1 MITNL
6 LRPFFQ
12 LLFLGSLLVLS
23 PAIRA
28 QQTVWQPADWPVL
41 KHYDRQHV
49 AKIALP
55 LGGIGTGTVS
65 LGGRGQLQ
73 DWEIMNQPGKGYST
87 VTPGNEAPFFAVFV
101 RDGAGKTTTKALL
114 GPLEAHEYQ
123 HMEGR
128 SVDHHGLPRFANAT
142 FDAAYPFGQVNLS
155 DSTMPVRVRIS
166 GFNPLVPGDIDA
178 SSIPMAVLSYEVT
191 NTTNGPL
198 TVAVS
203 GNIRNFI
210 GKDGSKTTPTWK
222 GEYEP
227 TCANHNR
234 NTFRQEAGI
243 QGIYFTSDSVD
254 RLDPAWGTMTLVT
267 QESAGVT
274 HRTSSVAGHWG
285 NALLDLWDDFSA
297 DGQLTEKTK
306 SADPDPLASLAV
318 QKTIGAGQTRTFTFV
333 LTWHFPNR
341 RAWRNWTLADSPD
354 RVGNYYTTRYADA
367 WAVARQTLPKLP
379 DLETRTSQF
388 VRAFLNSPYPSEVK
402 EAALFNVSTL
412 RSQTVFRLE
421 DGHLMGWEGVM
432 DRTGSCLGSCTH
444 VWNYEQTTAFL
455 FGDLARSMR
464 DVEFAYATDSVGL
477 MSFRVNLPLEKG
489 NTWGNAAADGQ
500 MGTIM
505 KFYRDWQL
513 SGNAPFLQKHWPQIR
528 KALAFAWLKGGWDGD
543 RDGVMEGVQ
552 HNTMDVDYVGP
563 NPQMQLWYLGAL
575 RAGAEMARFVG
586 DKPFAA
592 DCDRLFRQGRA
603 WTDAHLF
610 NGEYY
615 EQQVQ
620 PPAVLAN
627 IAKGTRNT
635 LSESQLADPP
645 YQLAKGCLV
654 DQLVGQYMAH
664 TLGLGYLVD
673 SAHVRTTLNSIM
685 RYNYRSSMAN
695 HFNNMRSYAM
705 GNEAALLMASW
716 PKGRPTV
723 PFPYFNEVMTGFEYT
738 AAIGMLYEG
747 QTEPGLRCI
756 RNVRDRYDGLKRNPF
771 DEAECGHHYTRAMAA
786 WAATLAL
793 SGFQYSGVTQ
803 TLTVN
808 AQPGTF
814 FWSNGYAWGT
824 IAKTETADGLHVTL
838 SVLSGQLPCKTVRVT
853 GHAPGAVGG
862 SVSLVPGTVRTLVLK
877 SLR

>member
-1 MITNL
+1 MNKVFRKL
-6 LRPFFQ
+6 LC
-12 LLFLGSLLVLS
+12 LLNLLVLS
-23 PAIRA
+23 PSLLA
-28 QQTVWQPADWPVL
+28 QTPVWQPADWPVL
-41 KHYDRQHV
+41 TRYDWQHV

-73 DWEIMNQPGKGYST
+73 DWEIMNQAGKGYST
-87 VTPGNEAPFFAVFV
+87 VTPGNTAPFFALFT
-101 RDGAGKTTTKALL
+101 RDVAGNTYTKALL

-128 SVDHHGLPRFANAT
+128 PVDHHGLPRFAHAT

-155 DSTMPVRVRIS
+155 DSTMPVRVRIK
-166 GFNPLVPGDIDA
+166 GFNPLIPGDIDA

-191 NTTNGPL
+191 NTTGGPL
-198 TVAVS
+198 AVSVS

-210 GKDGSKTTPTWK
+210 GRDGSKTTADWK
-222 GEYEP
+222 GDMVP
-227 TCANHNR
+227 QGANHNR
-234 NTFRQEAGI
+234 NTFRQGAGLR
-243 QGIYFTSDSVD
+243 GIAFSSDSVPK
-254 RLDPAWGTMTLVT
+254 LDPAWGTMALVT
-267 QESAGVT
+267 GEAAGVSY
-274 HRTSSVAGHWG
+274 RTSSVG
-285 NALLDLWDDFSA
+285 NAWENGLLDLWDDFSV
-297 DGQLTEKTK
+297 DGQLTEKK
-306 SADPDPLASLAV
+306 IAADDDPLASLAV
-318 QKTIGAGQTRTFTFV
+318 QKTIGAGQTQVFTFV

-341 RAWRNWTLADSPD
+341 RAWRNWTLVDSPD

-367 WAVARQTLPKLP
+367 WAVAEQTLPKLP
-379 DLETRTSQF
+379 DLEARTSQF
-388 VRAFLNSPYPSEVK
+388 VRAFLANPYPHEVK

-412 RSQTVFRLE
+412 RSQTAFRIE
-421 DGHLMGWEGVM
+421 DGHMMGWEGIM
-432 DRTGSCLGSCTH
+432 DRTGSCQGSCTH

-455 FGDLARSMR
+455 FGDLARTMR
-464 DVEFAYATDSVGL
+464 DVEFAYATDSMGL
-477 MSFRVNLPLEKG
+477 MSFRVNLPLSKG
-489 NTWGNAAADGQ
+489 TTYGNAAADGQ

-513 SGNAPFLQKHWPQIR
+513 SGDAVFLRKHWPQVR
-528 KALAFAWLKGGWDGD
+528 RALAYSWLKGGWDGD
-543 RDGVMEGVQ
+543 RNGVMEGVQ
-552 HNTMDVDYVGP
+552 HNTMDVDYTGP

-575 RAGAEMARFVG
+575 KAGAQMARFMN
-586 DKPFAA
+586 DKAFAN
-592 DCDRLFRQGRA
+592 DCDRLFRQGSA
-603 WTDAHLF
+603 WTDQHLF

-620 PPAVLAN
+620 PPALLAD

-635 LSESQLADPP
+635 LTANQLSDPP

-664 TLGLGYLVD
+664 IVGLGYLVD
-673 SAHVRTTLNSIM
+673 SANVRTTLKSIM
-685 RYNYRSSMAN
+685 RYNYRPSMAN

-747 QTEPGLRCI
+747 QTAPGLLCI

-771 DEAECGHHYTRAMAA
+771 DEAECGHHYARAMAA

-793 SGFQYSGVTQ
+793 SGFQYSGVTR

-808 AQPGTF
+808 AEPGTF

-824 IAKTETADGLHVTL
+824 IAKTKQADGLHVSLT
-838 SVLSGQLPCKTVRVT
+838 VLSGALPCTSVVVA
-853 GHAPGAVGG
+853 GYAPGKLRAGGVLSAGAV
-862 SVSLVPGTVRTLVLK
+862 RELVLK
-877 SLR
+877 

>member
-1 MITNL
+1 MNTSFGKL
-6 LRPFFQ
+6 LC
-12 LLFLGSLLVLS
+12 LLCLLTLSPSLL
-23 PAIRA
+23 A
-28 QQTVWQPADWPVL
+28 QTSIWQPSDWPVL
-41 KHYDRQHV
+41 TRYDRQHV

-73 DWEIMNQPGKGYST
+73 DWEIMNQAGKGYST
-87 VTPGNEAPFFAVFV
+87 VTPGNTAPFFALFV
-101 RDGAGKTTTKALL
+101 RDAGGKTHTKALL

-128 SVDHHGLPRFANAT
+128 PVDHHGLPRFAHAT
-142 FDAAYPFGQVNLS
+142 FEAAYPFGQVNLS
-155 DSTMPVRVRIS
+155 DSTMPVRVRIK
-166 GFNPLVPGDIDA
+166 GFNPLIPGDIDA
-178 SSIPMAVLSYEVT
+178 SSIPMVVLSYEVT
-191 NTTNGPL
+191 NTTGGPL
-198 TVAVS
+198 TVSVS

-210 GKDGSKTTPTWK
+210 GRDGSKTAPNWK
-222 GEYEP
+222 GEHEP
-227 TCANHNR
+227 IGANHNR
-234 NTFRQEAGI
+234 NTFRQGAGLR
-243 QGIYFTSDSVD
+243 GIYFTSDSVPK
-254 RLDPAWGTMTLVT
+254 LDPAWGTMALVT
-267 QESAGVT
+267 GETAGVS
-274 HRTSSVAGHWG
+274 HRTSSVG
-285 NALLDLWDDFSA
+285 NAWENGLLDFWDDFSI
-297 DGQLTEKTK
+297 DGQLTEKKTP
-306 SADPDPLASLAV
+306 ADDDPLASLAV
-318 QKTIGAGQTRTFTFV
+318 QKTIGAGQTQVFTFM

-341 RAWRNWTLADSPD
+341 RAWRNWTLVDSPD

-367 WAVARQTLPKLP
+367 WTVAEQTLPRLP
-379 DLETRTSQF
+379 DLEARTGQF
-388 VRAFLNSPYPSEVK
+388 VRAFMASPYPHEVK

-412 RSQTVFRLE
+412 RSQTAFRIE
-421 DGHLMGWEGVM
+421 DGHLMGWEGIM

-477 MSFRVNLPLEKG
+477 MSFRVRLPLSKG

-513 SGNAPFLQKHWPQIR
+513 SGDATFLRKHWPQVR
-528 KALAFAWLKGGWDGD
+528 RALAYSWLKGGWDGN

-552 HNTMDVDYVGP
+552 HNTMDVDYTGP

-575 RAGAEMARFVG
+575 KAGSQMARFMN
-586 DKPFAA
+586 DKPFAD
-592 DCDRLFRQGRA
+592 DCDRLFRQGSA
-603 WTDAHLF
+603 WTDQHLF

-620 PPAVLAN
+620 PPALLAD

-635 LSESQLADPP
+635 LTANQLADPP

-664 TLGLGYLVD
+664 IVGLGYLVD
-673 SAHVRTTLNSIM
+673 SANVRTTLRSVM
-685 RYNYRSSMAN
+685 RYNYRPSMAN

-747 QTEPGLRCI
+747 QTEPGLLCI
-756 RNVRDRYDGLKRNPF
+756 RNVRNRYDGQKRNPF
-771 DEAECGHHYTRAMAA
+771 DEAECGHHYARAMAA

-793 SGFQYSGVTQ
+793 SGFQYSGVSQ

-808 AQPGTF
+808 AEPGTF

-824 IAKTETADGLHVTL
+824 IAKTKQADGLHVSL
-838 SVLSGQLPCKTVRVT
+838 SVLSGALPCTSVVVA
-853 GHAPGAVGG
+853 GYAPGKLRAGGLLSAGAV
-862 SVSLVPGTVRTLVLK
+862 RELVL
-877 SLR
+877 R